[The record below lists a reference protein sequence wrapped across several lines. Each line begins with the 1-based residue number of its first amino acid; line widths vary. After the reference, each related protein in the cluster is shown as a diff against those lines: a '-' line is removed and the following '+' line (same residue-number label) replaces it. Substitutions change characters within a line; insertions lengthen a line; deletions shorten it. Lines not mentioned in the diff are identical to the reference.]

1 MLPKQV
7 KFLSNCLEFPT
18 IYNYC
23 CMLLWLLAHIVEAD
37 SVKECMTCLGFE
49 SDMPINQSFCP
60 FPTYGASFVWVSC
73 EICFNQIETLDSNKT
88 TTDEYLSRCNVNLS
102 LFLSLSLTVIVIS
115 QNWQSLSLK

>member
-1 MLPKQV
+1 
-7 KFLSNCLEFPT
+7 
-18 IYNYC
+18 
-23 CMLLWLLAHIVEAD
+23 MLLWLLAHIVEAD

-49 SDMPINQSFCP
+49 SDMHINQPFCP

-115 QNWQSLSLK
+115 QNWQSFSLK